1 MAKKL
6 PTKADKL
13 RWAIIT
19 ELGCVVCQSPTEI
32 HHLTGAGMGR
42 KAPHH
47 ESFGLCAN
55 HHRHGGLG
63 VAIHAGVKTWEK
75 KFGYQRELLEKQN
88 ALIEEHTQLT
98 GN

>member
-13 RWAIIT
+13 RWAIMT
-19 ELGCVVCQSPTEI
+19 EIGCLLCGRPPEI
-32 HHLTGAGMGR
+32 HHITGAGIGR
-42 KAPHH
+42 KAPHN
-47 ESFGLCAN
+47 ETLALCPL

-63 VAIHAGVKTWEK
+63 IAIHAGVKSFEK
-75 KFGYQRELLEKQN
+75 IHGYQRELLELQN
-88 ALIEEHTQLT
+88 RLIDGHTQLT